1 MFHPCIRSCSGAI
14 VTSYSKDNRNTKM
27 LDKRLENILEQYKIF
42 KNNLDL
48 KFELSE
54 RPEFT
59 GC

>member
-1 MFHPCIRSCSGAI
+1 
-14 VTSYSKDNRNTKM
+14 M

-42 KNNLDL
+42 KKNLDL